1 MDIFIET
8 SKTPTILPL
17 AIVAPWLVPIATDQL
32 RTTNPNTQSHAT
44 RKRDAT
50 GGKQ

>member
-1 MDIFIET
+1 MDIFIEN

-32 RTTNPNTQSHAT
+32 RTTNPITQSDT
-44 RKRDAT
+44 TSK
-50 GGKQ
+50 